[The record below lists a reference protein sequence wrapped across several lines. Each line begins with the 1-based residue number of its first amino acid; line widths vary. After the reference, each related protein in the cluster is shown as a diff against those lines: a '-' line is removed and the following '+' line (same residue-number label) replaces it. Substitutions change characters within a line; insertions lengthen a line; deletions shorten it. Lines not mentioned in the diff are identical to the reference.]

1 MNIYMSERQENSEET
16 LYHFSELGKEE
27 NIKKYLRNNN
37 FNIDKK
43 VIDTAIRKCLSNY
56 KKNISDYRKS
66 IEVLL
71 SYADL
76 NYVNP
81 IYNTTLIMLFC
92 KFNDFTLIRLILN
105 QDLQRTKNHT
115 VLNLS
120 ICDNNNCNFIFYIIN
135 NLDIEETAIERLN
148 YIFNYNNIHL
158 KKISNEELLLQ
169 QDKNGNSP
177 LSLIL
182 KKGWTEMLK
191 YYFQNAKYQKSNN
204 NLIHCAIDGKK
215 ITNLKIILNYSSLE
229 DLKCKNKD
237 GDTPIIYA
245 NKKKYFFMAKI
256 ISFYESNFNNE
267 KMKELFID
275 KPLSPNKILEYFSNK
290 DYNNCIFALNLYKL
304 NQNIIGDI
312 NNIPC
317 EWNFILVKK
326 KSFLLKNQ
334 NNNLQLDMK
343 NFSNNKSDNKDKQII
358 NSLSEISK
366 FFNKYITDLDIDK
379 HFEEGFY
386 PIDLVVYNKILFY
399 LKIGNIDITLKTI
412 AYYLTRF
419 NPQDEDQYYKIII
432 YTNVSF
438 ILIELFINLNYNEIA
453 NIILEKF
460 EKYLIIC
467 KEKFQGKEKEK
478 LYENECI
485 KNYLNKYEIFNPFN
499 PNWNDA
505 HCYNKLLKAL
515 NNINNLNEC
524 KNFLSEFETI
534 LKNCNY
540 EETMKIFSRL
550 KLIYKMIKV
559 KINYNNNPTVKS
571 LDKISVLS
579 DLNTLNESKFFF
591 YNSIGIINLKL
602 KKYSFAEMMFKIGIN
617 IYKSI
622 ILNNP
627 VENVSDNDSILYKSD
642 YLYYMKFNLALSLF
656 YQKKFK
662 EAHIIFKELSNV
674 KIMNQNIYL
683 WYRLGISS
691 LEIYLSKM
699 KKKIIK
705 NEKKKKNEENENK
718 ENEIKENNKS
728 EKFKND
734 FDELF
739 NQFEEEYGNKL
750 INGENNN
757 NQNLKNEKTK
767 KIYLQSIPNNN
778 KYIKYLNDSIKAF
791 KNVLYIEKKNNN
803 ESITLN
809 INIENLKAIRGI
821 LSYYTRSIGEES
833 DFKKKLL
840 SNKKKGNLQ
849 IIISSF
855 LNLLFCLSLNKK
867 YTEIIL
873 VLKSINK
880 EKWEKMPNDLFIK
893 FQYYKLEAFINLNK
907 IKESYD
913 IINSLI
919 NNKNNLR
926 VDNFYLVNDLQLKF
940 YLQTAEIILLCK
952 EKKFKDAENKLIN
965 LINELYLKNDKDTP
979 QYYSNLL
986 IYIYLNQN
994 KKKEV
999 LEFLKYKILS
1009 SKEIND

>member
-1 MNIYMSERQENSEET
+1 MSERQENSEET

-56 KKNISDYRKS
+56 KKNISDYKKS

-81 IYNTTLIMLFC
+81 IYNTTLFMLFC
-92 KFNDFTLIRLILN
+92 KLSDIKAIQLILN
-105 QDLQRTKNHT
+105 QDRTKNHT
-115 VLNLS
+115 ELNLS

-135 NLDIEETAIERLN
+135 NSDIEDIAIELLKI
-148 YIFNYNNIHL
+148 IFNYNNTHL

-182 KKGWTEMLK
+182 KKGWTQMLM

-334 NNNLQLDMK
+334 NSNLQLDMK
-343 NFSNNKSDNKDKQII
+343 TFSNNKNDNKDKQII

-467 KEKFQGKEKEK
+467 KEKFEGKEKEK

-524 KNFLSEFETI
+524 KTFLSEFETI
-534 LKNCNY
+534 LKNCKY

-734 FDELF
+734 FD
-739 NQFEEEYGNKL
+739 
-750 INGENNN
+750 
-757 NQNLKNEKTK
+757 
-767 KIYLQSIPNNN
+767 
-778 KYIKYLNDSIKAF
+778 
-791 KNVLYIEKKNNN
+791 
-803 ESITLN
+803 
-809 INIENLKAIRGI
+809 
-821 LSYYTRSIGEES
+821 
-833 DFKKKLL
+833 
-840 SNKKKGNLQ
+840 
-849 IIISSF
+849 
-855 LNLLFCLSLNKK
+855 
-867 YTEIIL
+867 
-873 VLKSINK
+873 
-880 EKWEKMPNDLFIK
+880 
-893 FQYYKLEAFINLNK
+893 
-907 IKESYD
+907 
-913 IINSLI
+913 
-919 NNKNNLR
+919 
-926 VDNFYLVNDLQLKF
+926 
-940 YLQTAEIILLCK
+940 
-952 EKKFKDAENKLIN
+952 
-965 LINELYLKNDKDTP
+965 
-979 QYYSNLL
+979 
-986 IYIYLNQN
+986 
-994 KKKEV
+994 
-999 LEFLKYKILS
+999 
-1009 SKEIND
+1009 

>member
-115 VLNLS
+115 ELNLS

-965 LINELYLKNDKDTP
+965 LINELYLKNDKDIS

>member
-343 NFSNNKSDNKDKQII
+343 TFSNNKNDNKDKQII

-524 KNFLSEFETI
+524 KTFLSEFETI
-534 LKNCNY
+534 LKNCKY

-965 LINELYLKNDKDTP
+965 LINELYLKNDKDIS

>member
-1 MNIYMSERQENSEET
+1 MSERQENSEET

-56 KKNISDYRKS
+56 KKNISDYKKS

-81 IYNTTLIMLFC
+81 IYNTTLFMLFC
-92 KFNDFTLIRLILN
+92 KLSDIKAIQLILN
-105 QDLQRTKNHT
+105 QDRTKNHT
-115 VLNLS
+115 ELNLS

-135 NLDIEETAIERLN
+135 NSDIEDIAIELLKI
-148 YIFNYNNIHL
+148 IFNYNNTHL

-182 KKGWTEMLK
+182 KKGWTQMLM

-334 NNNLQLDMK
+334 NSNLQLDMK
-343 NFSNNKSDNKDKQII
+343 TFSNNKNDNKDKQII

-467 KEKFQGKEKEK
+467 KEKFEGKEKEK

-524 KNFLSEFETI
+524 KTFLSEFETI
-534 LKNCNY
+534 LKNCKY

-778 KYIKYLNDSIKAF
+778 KYIKYLNESIKAF

-965 LINELYLKNDKDTP
+965 LINELYLKNDKDIS